1 MRFGAVFRY
10 SKSYGAVRCCNVFY
24 RAVRCGFENR
34 NPTVRF
40 GAALKNR
47 KSYGV
52 VRLGFQKSGIL
63 RCSSLW
69 FSDTVNPTV
78 RFVAVFTNQKS
89 YGAIR
94 HRSPFNGFSTVRFQQ
109 QHRFL
114 STVHR
119 MNKPY
124 KIAVSYGSHAFSRG
138 SNETDVPLLFLYG
151 APYC

>member
-10 SKSYGAVRCCNVFY
+10 RQSYGAVRCCDMPY
-24 RAVRCGFENR
+24 GAVPCGFEKLEILRCGSVRFSEVINLTARFPEIR
-34 NPTVRF
+34 NPTVR
-40 GAALKNR
+40 
-47 KSYGV
+47 
-52 VRLGFQKSGIL
+52 
-63 RCSSLW
+63 